1 MSEASS
7 DGTAEKNVRPSSGRR
22 MVVIGLDC
30 ATPELVFDLWRD
42 DLPTLRR
49 LMDDGAWG
57 RMNSTIPA
65 ITVPAWASMT
75 TGRDPGELGFYG
87 FRNRADHSYDRM
99 TIANANALSYPRIWD
114 ALSERGSRVGV
125 LGVPQ
130 TFPVHPVNGEMVSCF
145 LTPSAKSEYTYPHE
159 LRDDIASWLDD
170 EFLVDVPNFRSDDKD
185 RILSD
190 IYRLADQH
198 FDVAE
203 HLLDREAHD
212 FFMMV
217 DMGVDRIHHAF
228 WKYMATDHP
237 KHEPNH
243 RFASAIHDYYVHVDD
258 RIGRIIRRLDDDTI
272 VVVVSDMARARWP
285 AGSAST
291 SG

>member
-1 MSEASS
+1 
-7 DGTAEKNVRPSSGRR
+7 

-145 LTPSAKSEYTYPHE
+145 LTPSAKSDT
-159 LRDDIASWLDD
+159 
-170 EFLVDVPNFRSDDKD
+170 VP
-185 RILSD
+185 
-190 IYRLADQH
+190 
-198 FDVAE
+198 
-203 HLLDREAHD
+203 
-212 FFMMV
+212 
-217 DMGVDRIHHAF
+217 
-228 WKYMATDHP
+228 
-237 KHEPNH
+237 
-243 RFASAIHDYYVHVDD
+243 
-258 RIGRIIRRLDDDTI
+258 
-272 VVVVSDMARARWP
+272 ARASRRHRVV
-285 AGSAST
+285 AGRRVPRRRPELPIR
-291 SG
+291 